1 MPHIW
6 CYNCKSSTVSQPAG
20 NITGSMRI
28 VELFRRKNEAKCRS
42 LIFTCCRKGEYDEAV
57 ESLMSLG
64 GAMLRVGGSNLLQY
78 ISSPSPIAGP
88 VEVDRIGVAAT
99 EEDTAL
105 SEEEKLHRLQVL
117 TQSGKI

>member
-1 MPHIW
+1 
-6 CYNCKSSTVSQPAG
+6 
-20 NITGSMRI
+20 MRI
-28 VELFRRKNEAKCRS
+28 VELFRRKNEAKCRL
-42 LIFTCCRKGEYDEAV
+42 LIFTCCRGDEYDEAV

-78 ISSPSPIAGP
+78 ISSHSPIAGP
-88 VEVDRIGVAAT
+88 VEVDRIGVGAT

-117 TQSGKI
+117 TQSGKL

>member
-1 MPHIW
+1 
-6 CYNCKSSTVSQPAG
+6 
-20 NITGSMRI
+20 MRI
-28 VELFRRKNEAKCRS
+28 IELFRRKKEAKYRS
-42 LIFTCCRKGEYDEAV
+42 LIFTCCRKDEYDEAV

-88 VEVDRIGVAAT
+88 VDRIGVAAT

-117 TQSGKI
+117 TQSGKL